1 MPDKNEAEE
10 IKKRRQSKKDER
22 RLKREKQK
30 KIESRERRYKER
42 QKKKA
47 EAEKRKAEAE
57 EKERQIQGAKIYRRR
72 SERRQQHGNQ
82 RRSSVKQERGNQ
94 RRSSVKQKLPLF
106 IDEKVRLE
114 TLCPDHIVM
123 VAIEDR
129 IHPCIVQSVDT
140 VTNSVQVKFEDGEE
154 ETVDAQHLR
163 EPEVN
168 IRRRLEFSL
177 RKTKRLKKQDKQR
190 RISLVS
196 SPSALDYSV
205 GSGSNLISKNINGV
219 LDDVDKSEDDT
230 PNMNTALDGIKTRNG
245 GIFFPR
251 WIGDKYQRDV
261 IPINS
266 NVNLHRRST
275 VSSVVYEI
283 EVDGKEE
290 IHFHIDLSESTNVR
304 LIDDP
309 FSLKKTVIAKA
320 GTWKEV
326 CFLTVIDSEKPWELH
341 STYRWNVKNY
351 IYDPGFG
358 CCGGTRL
365 LDSDE
370 DYDSEDTESPSKK
383 GEDSGCVIA

>member
-1 MPDKNEAEE
+1 M
-10 IKKRRQSKKDER
+10 
-22 RLKREKQK
+22 
-30 KIESRERRYKER
+30 
-42 QKKKA
+42 
-47 EAEKRKAEAE
+47 
-57 EKERQIQGAKIYRRR
+57 
-72 SERRQQHGNQ
+72 
-82 RRSSVKQERGNQ
+82 
-94 RRSSVKQKLPLF
+94 
-106 IDEKVRLE
+106 
-114 TLCPDHIVM
+114 
-123 VAIEDR
+123 
-129 IHPCIVQSVDT
+129 
-140 VTNSVQVKFEDGEE
+140 QVKFEDGEE
-154 ETVDAQHLR
+154 EAVDAQHLR

-168 IRRRLEFSL
+168 VRKKLELSL
-177 RKTKRLKKQDKQR
+177 RQTKRLKKQDEQR
-190 RISLVS
+190 RLSLVS
-196 SPSALDYSV
+196 SPSALGHSV
-205 GSGSNLISKNINGV
+205 ESSSNPISKNIYGM
-219 LDDVDKSEDDT
+219 LDEVDKSEDDT
-230 PNMNTALDGIKTRNG
+230 PTMNTALDGIKTRNG

-326 CFLTVIDSEKPWELH
+326 CFLTVVDSEKPWELH
-341 STYRWNVKNY
+341 SNYRWNVKNY

-365 LDSDE
+365 LDSD
-370 DYDSEDTESPSKK
+370 DDHDSEETESPSNK
-383 GEDSGCVIA
+383 GESSGCVIA

>member
-1 MPDKNEAEE
+1 MPDKNEAEK
-10 IKKRRQSKKDER
+10 IKKRRQRTKTER
-22 RLKREKQK
+22 RLEREKQK
-30 KIESRERRYKER
+30 KLESRERRYKER

-57 EKERQIQGAKIYRRR
+57 EKEKKIKNARIQRRR
-72 SERRQQHGNQ
+72 SERRQSRGDP
-82 RRSSVKQERGNQ
+82 RRSST
-94 RRSSVKQKLPLF
+94 KQKLPLF

-129 IHPCIVQSVDT
+129 LHPCVVQSVDIS
-140 VTNSVQVKFEDGEE
+140 TNSVQVKFEDGEE
-154 ETVDAQHLR
+154 EAVDAQHLR

-168 IRRRLEFSL
+168 VRKKLELSL
-177 RKTKRLKKQDKQR
+177 RQTKRLKKQDEQR
-190 RISLVS
+190 RLSLVS
-196 SPSALDYSV
+196 SPSALGHSV
-205 GSGSNLISKNINGV
+205 ESSSNPISKNIYGM
-219 LDDVDKSEDDT
+219 LDEVDKSEDDT
-230 PNMNTALDGIKTRNG
+230 PTMNTALDGIKTRNG

-326 CFLTVIDSEKPWELH
+326 CFLTVVDSEKPWELH
-341 STYRWNVKNY
+341 SNYRWNVKNY

-365 LDSDE
+365 LDSD
-370 DYDSEDTESPSKK
+370 DDHDSEETESPSNK
-383 GEDSGCVIA
+383 GESSGCVIA